1 MREQYRKAMSGVRPS
16 AQCTERILSMTEKK
30 QKHLK
35 KGWIIAIAAVLVLLC
50 ALFTAN
56 AATDGALF
64 NGNLF
69 QNLRVILNGKEYE
82 LNDYVASIEGTTD
95 EYGNPITHY
104 SYDLP
109 GGKSIDAYAAEGYTA
124 FAVSADDAGSVQIMG
139 DSTEPDGV
147 VNTESNVTIQN
158 PDNKE

>member
-1 MREQYRKAMSGVRPS
+1 MREQYKKAMSGVRPS

-82 LNDYVASIEGTTD
+82 LNDCVSSIEGTTD
-95 EYGNPITHY
+95 EHGNPITHY

-109 GGKSIDAYAAEGYTA
+109 DGKSIDAYAAEGYTA
-124 FAVSADDAGSVQIMG
+124 FAMDASDAGSVQIVG
-139 DSTEPDGV
+139 DSTEPDSAV
-147 VNTESNVTIQN
+147 YAESHMAIQS
-158 PDNKE
+158 PDDKE